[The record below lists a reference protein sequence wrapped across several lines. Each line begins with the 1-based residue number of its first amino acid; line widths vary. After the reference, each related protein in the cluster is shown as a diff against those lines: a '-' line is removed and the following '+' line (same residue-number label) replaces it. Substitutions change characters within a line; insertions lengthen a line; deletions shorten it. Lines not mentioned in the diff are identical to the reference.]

1 MTIVDWIF
9 LGPAK
14 IVALSPWGVV
24 GGAMLMIGLQCAI
37 DFRRHGVLVADTRF
51 FRHAA
56 VFTGLLWLIYVA
68 YELQM
73 GAAFALAGAAVRAAP
88 PLRWDL
94 LVLTPILL
102 GMTAMALTSLGRQL
116 RSKQ

>member
-1 MTIVDWIF
+1 
-9 LGPAK
+9 
-14 IVALSPWGVV
+14 
-24 GGAMLMIGLQCAI
+24 MLMIGLQCAI

-73 GAAFALAGAAVRAAP
+73 RAAFAFALAGAGAGVRP